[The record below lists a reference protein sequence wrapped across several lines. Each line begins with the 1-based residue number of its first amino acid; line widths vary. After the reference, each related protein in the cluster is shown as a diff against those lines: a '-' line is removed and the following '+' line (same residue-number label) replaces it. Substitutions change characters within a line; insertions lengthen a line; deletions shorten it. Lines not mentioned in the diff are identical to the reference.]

1 MIFDGL
7 LTVKGAGAGRAQVA
21 IHQLSRSQGVLVKGH
36 PISSSRAGSRAMAST
51 RRLTAIIAVDV
62 AGYSRLMEADEEGTH
77 ERLKAHFRELVHPKI
92 TEHRGRI
99 VKNTGDGFLP
109 EFSSVVD
116 AVRCAVELQY
126 AMSDRNTGTDKD
138 KRITFRVGV
147 NLGDVIAEDDDIYGD
162 RVNIA
167 ARLEALAEPG
177 GICISRTVR
186 DQIRDKLPYP
196 FEDRG
201 ELSVKNIAR
210 PVRVYELRPETVAAL
225 PMPNLPLAPPEA
237 RQQQVQDFENLDAQL
252 DLFQAAFQAA
262 ARSVDGSNGVGRRP
276 LAAHSSNTDEA
287 AQVYITRHGDP
298 LEMGVAISALPILS
312 DGVLEKLRRILGFDR
327 KSEAA
332 RFWLEVYSATMP
344 FIHHRST
351 RLIVRPPGGSDVE
364 RASWIFRDDANL
376 VDLTPNSV
384 AHEAAAK
391 KSG

>member
-1 MIFDGL
+1 
-7 LTVKGAGAGRAQVA
+7 
-21 IHQLSRSQGVLVKGH
+21 
-36 PISSSRAGSRAMAST
+36 MAST

-99 VKNTGDGFLP
+99 VKNTGDGLLA

-116 AVRCAVELQY
+116 AVRCVVELQY
-126 AMSDRNTGTDKD
+126 AMNDRNVGTDKD
-138 KRITFRVGV
+138 KRIAFRVGV

-186 DQIRDKLPYP
+186 DQIRDRLPYP

-210 PVRVYELRPETVAAL
+210 PVRVYQLRPETIAAL
-225 PMPNLPLAPPEA
+225 TMPNLPLALAEA
-237 RQQQVQDFENLDAQL
+237 HQQEVQEFENLDVRV
-252 DLFQAAFQAA
+252 DLFQAALPGAA
-262 ARSVDGSNGVGRRP
+262 QSVNGSNGVGGP
-276 LAAHSSNTDEA
+276 LAVRSSNTDEA

-298 LEMGVAISALPILS
+298 LEMGVAISALPILA
-312 DGVLEKLRRILGFDR
+312 DGVLEKLRRVLGFDK

-344 FIHHRST
+344 LIHQRST
-351 RLIVRPPGGSDVE
+351 RLIVRPPGGPDGEGV
-364 RASWIFRDDANL
+364 SWTFRDDDNL

-384 AHEAAAK
+384 THEAAAK
-391 KSG
+391 KVAKNYGGRRQRRRTAT

>member
-1 MIFDGL
+1 
-7 LTVKGAGAGRAQVA
+7 
-21 IHQLSRSQGVLVKGH
+21 
-36 PISSSRAGSRAMAST
+36 MAST

-99 VKNTGDGFLP
+99 VKNTGDGFLA

-126 AMSDRNTGTDKD
+126 AMSDRNAGTDKD

-225 PMPNLPLAPPEA
+225 PMPNLPLTPPEA
-237 RQQQVQDFENLDAQL
+237 HLQQEVKEFENLNARL
-252 DLFQAAFQAA
+252 DLFQAASQSAA
-262 ARSVDGSNGVGRRP
+262 QSVNGSNGVGGP
-276 LAAHSSNTDEA
+276 LAVCGGNTDEA

-312 DGVLEKLRRILGFDR
+312 DGVLEKLRRILGFE
-327 KSEAA
+327 KKGEAA

-344 FIHHRST
+344 FIHERST
-351 RLIVRPPGGSDVE
+351 SLIVRSAGGPDVE
-364 RASWIFRDDANL
+364 RVSWTFRDDANL
-376 VDLTPNSV
+376 VDLTPSSV
-384 AHEAAAK
+384 THETAAK
-391 KSG
+391 KVAKNYGGRRRRRKTAT